1 MPSLERLV
9 ENIDVDKVQNN
20 AMDTPRALSIVQD
33 CQKSK
38 SGRKKIFIVREM
50 SEFYSGSEKNDIW
63 RNMSKSYIFTHQA
76 RKLSEKTA
84 VSGP

>member
-1 MPSLERLV
+1 MLWIHLV
-9 ENIDVDKVQNN
+9 LCQLYRTVRSQKVVEKNLHSQRN
-20 AMDTPRALSIVQD
+20 
-33 CQKSK
+33 
-38 SGRKKIFIVREM
+38 VR
-50 SEFYSGSEKNDIW
+50 EFYSGSEKNDIW

>member
-1 MPSLERLV
+1 MLWIQLV
-9 ENIDVDKVQNN
+9 LCQLYRTVRSQKVVEKN
-20 AMDTPRALSIVQD
+20 LH
-33 CQKSK
+33 SK
-38 SGRKKIFIVREM
+38 RNVR
-50 SEFYSGSEKNDIW
+50 EFYSGSEKNDIW

>member
-1 MPSLERLV
+1 MLWIHLV
-9 ENIDVDKVQNN
+9 LCQLYRTVRSQKVVEKNLHSQRN
-20 AMDTPRALSIVQD
+20 
-33 CQKSK
+33 
-38 SGRKKIFIVREM
+38 VR
-50 SEFYSGSEKNDIW
+50 EFYSGAEKNDIW